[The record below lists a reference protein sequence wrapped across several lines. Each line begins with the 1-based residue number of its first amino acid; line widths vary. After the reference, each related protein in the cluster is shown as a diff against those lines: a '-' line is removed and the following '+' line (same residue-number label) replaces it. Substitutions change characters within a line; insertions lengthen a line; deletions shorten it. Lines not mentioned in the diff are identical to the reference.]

1 MAELKAVDDVERA
14 EFGGYDKLRRGGS
27 FILDTPAD
35 PVPLWGDGQDVLWAE
50 GESLVIA
57 GRQGVGKSTLAQ
69 QLALACAGFEEHD
82 KLLGYPVSA
91 RPGKVLY
98 LAMDRPRQIARS
110 MRRMVG
116 EAWRDELDDM
126 LLVWPGPP
134 MYDMA
139 KFPGVLKAMVDDLV
153 ADYVVVDSIKD
164 AAIGLNEDEVGAS
177 WNRARQL
184 CLTSGAQLIELHH
197 QRKALNGAKAGT
209 PTLDD
214 LYGSTWI
221 TSGAGSV
228 LLLTGS
234 PGDPIVGLHHLKQPA
249 GEVGPLKVI
258 HDHDTG
264 RSSVWHS
271 TDLVTAAGAT
281 DEGLTA
287 VDAARLLYDAER
299 PTPSQREKA
308 RRRLDTLVRSSHLV
322 CDEGDRAANR
332 PTRWRVR

>member
-1 MAELKAVDDVERA
+1 MADLRAVDAVEPA
-14 EFGGYDKLRRGGS
+14 EFGTYDKVRRGGA

-35 PVPLWGDGQDVLWAE
+35 PVPLWGDGRDVLWAE

-69 QLALACAGFEEHD
+69 QLALGCAGFEEHG
-82 KLLGYPVSA
+82 KLLGYPVST

-116 EAWRDELDDM
+116 EAWRDQLDDQ

-139 KFPGVLKAMVDDLV
+139 KFPGVLKAMVDDLA
-153 ADYVVVDSIKD
+153 ADYVIVDSIKD
-164 AAIGLNEDEVGAS
+164 AAIGLTEDEVGAS
-177 WNRARQL
+177 WNRGRQL
-184 CLTSGAQLIELHH
+184 CLAAGAQLIELHH
-197 QRKALNGAKAGT
+197 QRKTLNGAKAST

-221 TSGAGSV
+221 TTGAGSV
-228 LLLTGS
+228 LLLAGN
-234 PGDPIVGLHHLKQPA
+234 PGDPIVSMHHLKQPA
-249 GEVGPLKVI
+249 GEVGPIKVF

-264 RSSVWHS
+264 RSTVWHA
-271 TDLVTAAGAT
+271 TDLVTAAGAMT
-281 DEGLTA
+281 DGVTA
-287 VDAARLLYDAER
+287 VEAARLLYDAER
-299 PTPSQREKA
+299 PTPSQKEKA
-308 RRRLDTLVRSSHLV
+308 RRKLDALVRSSHLV
-322 CDEGDRAANR
+322 CEDGDPATKR
-332 PTRWRVR
+332 PTRWRVI